1 VNASFVS
8 SKGMRRAAIGMVG
21 SIALLA
27 PALSASASPAAP
39 HRSDAGP
46 KNVIVL
52 IGDGMGYNE
61 VDQTS
66 SYQHGTTNYQ
76 VVGNPLTGSVTKVP
90 GTPSQV
96 YEKFPVQVASSTY
109 SLSGRAAYDPQAA
122 WAGFGWVA
130 DGATDSAAAGTA
142 LATGVK
148 TQNGVV
154 GLDGSG
160 NRVENLT
167 ERAKSM
173 GKSTGLVTSVP
184 FSHATPA
191 TYGAHNA
198 DRNDLVGVT
207 NEYLSDGTLDVVIGA
222 GNPAYDD
229 SHQLLATPSFGYVSE
244 PDWTALKSGQTPFK
258 LIETKAGF
266 TALATSKETPKR
278 VFGAVQVGSTL
289 QQGRSG
295 AATSAAPFSVQRN
308 DVPDLATLTKGALN
322 VLDANKNGMFAMIE
336 GGAVDWAGHANS
348 SSTNVEEMVDFNST
362 VETVV
367 DWVNTKSSWDETLVI
382 VTADHETGYLTG
394 AGSDP
399 AWTVIDGARKQLP
412 ATAWNSAGHTNGL
425 VPVYAK
431 GPGSAKV
438 RALATGTD
446 PLRGAYLDNT
456 DLANVLLTDLW
467 ADKDVRGHGHHAGRV
482 NPVWLKTAS

>member
-1 VNASFVS
+1 MNVSCTS

-21 SIALLA
+21 SIALLV
-27 PALSASASPAAP
+27 PALSASACPEAP
-39 HRSDAGP
+39 HRSDTGP

-66 SYQHGTTNYQ
+66 SYQYGTTNKQ
-76 VVGNPLTGSVTKVP
+76 VVGNPLTGSLEKVP
-90 GTPSQV
+90 STPSQV
-96 YEKFPVQVASSTY
+96 YEKFPVQVGSSTY
-109 SLSGRAAYDPQAA
+109 SLDGRAAYDPQAA
-122 WAGFGWVA
+122 WADFDWVA
-130 DGATDSAAAGTA
+130 EGATDSAAAGTA

-148 TQNGVV
+148 TKNGVV

-173 GKSTGLVTSVP
+173 GKSTGLVTTVP

-191 TYGAHNA
+191 TYGAHNP
-198 DRNDLVGVT
+198 DRNDLAGVT
-207 NEYLSDGTLDVVIGA
+207 NEYLNDGTLDVVIGA

-229 SHQLLATPSFGYVSE
+229 NHQLLATPSFGYVNE
-244 PDWTALKSGQTPFK
+244 QDWTSLKSGRTPFK
-258 LIETKAGF
+258 LIEKTSDFK
-266 TALATSKETPKR
+266 ALATSKKTPKR

-295 AATSAAPFSVQRN
+295 GAASAAPFSVPFN

-322 VLDANKNGMFAMIE
+322 VLDANKKGYFAMIE
-336 GGAVDWAGHANS
+336 GGAIDWAGHANS
-348 SSTNVEEMVDFNST
+348 SSTSIEETVDFNRA
-362 VETVV
+362 VEAVV
-367 DWVNTKSSWDETLVI
+367 DWVNTKSSWQETLVI

-399 AWTVIDGARKQLP
+399 AWTAIDGARKQLP
-412 ATAWNSAGHTNGL
+412 TLAWNSGGHTNEL

-431 GPGSAKV
+431 GRGSAAV

-456 DLANVLLTDLW
+456 DLANVLLKDLW
-467 ADKDVRGHGHHAGRV
+467 ADKDVRGHSQHDGGV
-482 NPVWLKTAS
+482 NPTWMKTAS